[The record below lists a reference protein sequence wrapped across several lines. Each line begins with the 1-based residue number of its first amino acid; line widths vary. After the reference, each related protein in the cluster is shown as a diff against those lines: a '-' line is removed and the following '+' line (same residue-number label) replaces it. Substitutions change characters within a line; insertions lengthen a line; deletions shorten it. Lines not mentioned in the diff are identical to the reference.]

1 MELKKSGRK
10 EFHTMAKKPAKYKIV
25 IPGKQPIY
33 RNDFGAAIRAA
44 TEAQKSSPSV
54 TIRTWDEAKQSYV
67 NQ

>member
-1 MELKKSGRK
+1 
-10 EFHTMAKKPAKYKIV
+10 MAKKPAKYKIV

-33 RNDFGAAIRAA
+33 QNDFRAAIRAA

-54 TIRTWDEAKQSYV
+54 TIWTWDEAKKSYV